1 LDSVLSGAVDLR
13 LRFVILWWRLEGL
26 WAWGRG
32 GRGERRNGGLEKIFG
47 RIGFSAALLARLQ
60 GVLQPYR
67 TVFGGGQGQL

>member
-26 WAWGRG
+26 W
-32 GRGERRNGGLEKIFG
+32 RGERRNGGLEKIFG

-67 TVFGGGQGQL
+67 AGFGGGQGQL